1 MDTAIELSRAALGT
15 AIELALPVLLVL
27 LVVGLIVSV
36 FQAMTQVHDQTLS
49 SIPKILAG
57 AAVLLRDGHADIVRQ
72 GHVEEQADSLGIAAI
87 RRRWRP
93 VAGHGGDG
101 AVSQS
106 A

>member
-27 LVVGLIVSV
+27 LVVGVIVSV

-57 AAVLLRDGHADIVRQ
+57 AAVLLLLLPWLLEVMQNYTRTVF
-72 GHVEEQADSLGIAAI
+72 EQLG
-87 RRRWRP
+87 
-93 VAGHGGDG
+93 GGLFP
-101 AVSQS
+101 
-106 A
+106 

>member
-57 AAVLLRDGHADIVRQ
+57 AAVLLLLLPWFLEVMQTYTRTVF
-72 GHVEEQADSLGIAAI
+72 EQLGKGFF
-87 RRRWRP
+87 P
-93 VAGHGGDG
+93 
-101 AVSQS
+101 
-106 A
+106 

>member
-57 AAVLLRDGHADIVRQ
+57 GAVLLLLLPWFLEVMQNYTRTVF
-72 GHVEEQADSLGIAAI
+72 EQLG
-87 RRRWRP
+87 
-93 VAGHGGDG
+93 GGFFP
-101 AVSQS
+101 
-106 A
+106 

>member
-49 SIPKILAG
+49 FIPKILAM
-57 AAVLLRDGHADIVRQ
+57 VTVILLLLPWFLKVMEGYTRTVF
-72 GHVEEQADSLGIAAI
+72 EQLGEGFF
-87 RRRWRP
+87 P
-93 VAGHGGDG
+93 
-101 AVSQS
+101 
-106 A
+106 